1 MVNTTDL
8 ATAKG
13 ISLKSKV
20 FKPET
25 LVKLGK
31 PFFNKLG
38 TLICDMI
45 RDETI
50 NKHQDVWGHR
60 FPPYSEKYA
69 AKKGSGGFKGKRQ
82 SSKSTTPDLV
92 LSFDMMQDLQ
102 TRKVSSKW
110 VRLGWSAIESA
121 KVAGNALRKRIITD
135 RQKPA
140 STNVVAMSM
149 NRINRQ
155 IKLNI
160 KQNQFHIK
168 LNMGK

>member
-1 MVNTTDL
+1 MVNTTDP
-8 ATAKG
+8 ATTKG

-20 FKPET
+20 FKPEA

-31 PFFNKLG
+31 PFFKKLG
-38 TLICDMI
+38 DLICDMI
-45 RDETI
+45 RDETV
-50 NKHQDVWGHR
+50 NKGQDVWGHK
-60 FPPYSEKYA
+60 FTDYSEKYA
-69 AKKGSGGFKGKRQ
+69 TRKGKGGGRRQ
-82 SSKSTTPDLV
+82 SSKSTKPNLV
-92 LSFDMMQDLQ
+92 FSFDMMQDLQ

-110 VRLGWSAIESA
+110 VRVGWSAIESA
-121 KVAGNALRKRIITD
+121 KVNANALMGRVITD

-140 STNVVAMSM
+140 STNVVAMSL

>member
-1 MVNTTDL
+1 MVNTTDPA
-8 ATAKG
+8 ATKG
-13 ISLKSKV
+13 ISSLKSKI

-31 PFFNKLG
+31 PFFKKLG
-38 TLICDMI
+38 DLICDMI
-45 RDETI
+45 RDETV
-50 NKHQDVWGHR
+50 NKGQDVWGHK
-60 FPPYSEKYA
+60 FPNYSEKYA
-69 AKKGSGGFKGKRQ
+69 TRKAKGGGRRQ
-82 SSKSTTPDLV
+82 SSKDTRPNLV
-92 LSFDMMQDLQ
+92 FTFDMMQDLQ
-102 TRKVSSKW
+102 TREVSSKW
-110 VRLGWSAIESA
+110 VRVGWSAIESA

-135 RQKPA
+135 KQKPA